1 VEKKLTI
8 LKNVLGSY
16 YHTGNEY
23 LFHCSFCNH
32 HKRKLSVNIKKGYYK
47 CWVCDRKGWIARL
60 IKKFGTLEQL
70 HAWNE
75 LTGRVDI
82 TEFDDLFSAKEVP
95 EEQILK
101 LPPEFVPLAGKNL
114 SLTAGI
120 PMRYLQKRDITK
132 SDILKWKIGYCPS
145 GQYAKRVI
153 IPSFGLSGYVNYFVA
168 RSYDNSWRKYLNPS
182 ANKDIVFNHLM
193 IDWEEPV
200 MIVEGIFDAI
210 VAGDNSVP
218 ILGSNLSE
226 NSVLFGEIVKHQ
238 TPVYIALDHDAKKK
252 ENRLIEKL
260 LQYGIEVFKVDTASY
275 EDVGAMAKSDFLD
288 LKKKATLINS
298 DNYLLYRTL
307 SSL

>member
-1 VEKKLTI
+1 LHI
-8 LKNVLGSY
+8 DRW
-16 YHTGNEY
+16 GNIQ
-23 LFHCSFCNH
+23 S
-32 HKRKLSVNIKKGYYK
+32 S
-47 CWVCDRKGWIARL
+47 
-60 IKKFGTLEQL
+60 
-70 HAWNE
+70 
-75 LTGRVDI
+75 I